1 MSDEFAPDLCIYH
14 GNCADGFTAAWA
26 VRQRFGDA
34 VQYEQGVYGRPA
46 PDVTGKHVLLVD
58 FSYKIDV
65 LRTLAATAASIT
77 IIDHHKSAAEDLAP
91 FISTPEIMALTNREF
106 AELCHFSSVLPI
118 RAMFDM
124 DRSGA
129 GMAWDFFNPS
139 LDRPKIVQYVED
151 RDLWRFNEPHSREV
165 SSYIFAHEYTFADWD
180 SLAGQIEIDL
190 DTVVAGGRA
199 IEKKHH
205 KDIAELLR
213 QTQREMTIG
222 GYRVPVANMPYTL
235 ASDAGNKMASTPR
248 ADGTMP
254 AFAAVYF
261 DNNKGRRAFSLRAVD
276 GGADVSAIAASYG
289 GGGHAK
295 AAGFNMPEGWE
306 GDEDGEEDYSNWLSK
321 KVRRGLDEL
330 NAGKGIPG
338 EIVEAKMRLRR
349 ASATIRAAL
358 GFGG

>member
-1 MSDEFAPDLCIYH
+1 MSDPHAPDLCIFH
-14 GNCADGFTAAWA
+14 GHCADGFTAAWA
-26 VRQRFGDA
+26 VRQRFGEG
-34 VQYEQGVYGRPA
+34 VEFTQGVYGRPA

-65 LRTLAATAASIT
+65 LREMGKVAASIT

-91 FISTPEIMALTNREF
+91 FIVEPAMMDLTPTEF
-106 AELCHFSSVLPI
+106 AELSHFAGRLPI

-139 LDRPKIVQYVED
+139 LERPRIISYVED

-165 SSYIFAHEYTFADWD
+165 SSYIFAHEYTFTDWD
-180 SLAGQIEIDL
+180 ALAGQIEIDL

-213 QTQREMTIG
+213 QTQREMVIG
-222 GYRVPVANMPYTL
+222 GYRVPVANLPYTL
-235 ASDAGNKMASTPR
+235 ASDGANKMASTPR
-248 ADGTMP
+248 ADGTLP
-254 AFAAVYF
+254 AFAACYF
-261 DNNKGRRAFSLRAVD
+261 DNNAGRRAFSLRAID
-276 GGADVSAIAASYG
+276 GGADVSQIAAMYG

-295 AAGFNMPEGWE
+295 ASGFGAEQGWE
-306 GDEDGEEDYSNWLSK
+306 GDEELDIAPLS
-321 KVRRGLDEL
+321 
-330 NAGKGIPG
+330 
-338 EIVEAKMRLRR
+338 
-349 ASATIRAAL
+349 
-358 GFGG
+358 FGA